1 MEIKKTANRW
11 CHKLISLE
19 FFYFLLLEKEFFLEM
34 YGLLVSQVRVERCAH
49 INTGA
54 KIEFTKNFWRKLL
67 GHRG

>member
-1 MEIKKTANRW
+1 M
-11 CHKLISLE
+11 ISLE

-54 KIEFTKNFWRKLL
+54 KVEFTKNFWRKLL